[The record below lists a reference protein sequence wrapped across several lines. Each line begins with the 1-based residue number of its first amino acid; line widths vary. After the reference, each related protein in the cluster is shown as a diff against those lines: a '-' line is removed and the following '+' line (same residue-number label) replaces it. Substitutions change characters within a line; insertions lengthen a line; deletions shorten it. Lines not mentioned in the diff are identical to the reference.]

1 MEAATASLAGRR
13 PSRGLGWRS
22 VDGLI
27 AVRRA
32 GARIGLG
39 RVGGVLL
46 LLPAAALLA
55 FLVIGLVTLVTHS
68 LHGYDSFLREEGA
81 FGTSQYSSVID
92 DNHFREVLVRTVGM
106 SVVTTLITLAL
117 AVPFAIT
124 MARTRRRWL
133 RLALLIIAF
142 LPILT
147 GDITRTYG
155 WLVVLDNNGPVA
167 WLVEQVGLG
176 QLSILGTLWAVG
188 IGTVQVLLPLAILIV
203 LPAVVAIDPNLADA
217 AETMGAR
224 PRQVF
229 RTVLLPQ
236 LRIALFAAAAVCF
249 TVAMNEFANPAL
261 LGQGLRDYL
270 GNLLYSTYLVLPNPY
285 KGAALGMIMLVVILI
300 GVGLI
305 TAVGRLL
312 ERRRGVAT

>member
-1 MEAATASLAGRR
+1 
-13 PSRGLGWRS
+13 
-22 VDGLI
+22 V
-27 AVRRA
+27 
-32 GARIGLG
+32 
-39 RVGGVLL
+39 
-46 LLPAAALLA
+46 
-55 FLVIGLVTLVTHS
+55 
-68 LHGYDSFLREEGA
+68 
-81 FGTSQYSSVID
+81 
-92 DNHFREVLVRTVGM
+92 
-106 SVVTTLITLAL
+106 
-117 AVPFAIT
+117 
-124 MARTRRRWL
+124 
-133 RLALLIIAF
+133 
-142 LPILT
+142 
-147 GDITRTYG
+147 
-155 WLVVLDNNGPVA
+155 
-167 WLVEQVGLG
+167 VEQVGLG

-203 LPAVVAIDPNLADA
+203 LPAVVAIDPNLSDA

-285 KGAALGMIMLVVILI
+285 KGAALGMIMLVVILV

>member
-1 MEAATASLAGRR
+1 
-13 PSRGLGWRS
+13 
-22 VDGLI
+22 V
-27 AVRRA
+27 
-32 GARIGLG
+32 
-39 RVGGVLL
+39 
-46 LLPAAALLA
+46 
-55 FLVIGLVTLVTHS
+55 
-68 LHGYDSFLREEGA
+68 
-81 FGTSQYSSVID
+81 
-92 DNHFREVLVRTVGM
+92 
-106 SVVTTLITLAL
+106 
-117 AVPFAIT
+117 
-124 MARTRRRWL
+124 
-133 RLALLIIAF
+133 IAF

-167 WLVEQVGLG
+167 WLVEQLGLG

-236 LRIALFAAAAVCF
+236 LRVALFAAAAVSF

-285 KGAALGMIMLVVILI
+285 KGAALGMIMLVAILI

-305 TAVGRLL
+305 TGVGRLL